1 LPEHRSRIRLAS
13 NDGRAITS
21 PQPPRRIGDT
31 TEDPALPDASPGPLS
46 FKAIRAA
53 VTAGQEPPP
62 LPAIARLKSYR
73 WFVVGTVCIGA
84 CMGQIDASMTQV
96 LLPRLEVEFGARLS
110 SVSWIAVAY
119 LLAMASFTPIFGRL
133 ADMFGRKL
141 LYLGGFLLFIV
152 GSGLCGFATDL
163 PTLIF
168 FRILQ
173 SVGAALLTSNS
184 IAIVVMATGPA
195 EHGRGLGLQSAAQ
208 AIGLGAG
215 PAIGGLILDT
225 LGWQWAF
232 WINVPMGLIGI
243 LLGWLTLP
251 QTKSSP
257 HTGRFDW
264 YGALLIAPALTA
276 VVAVLN
282 EGHAWGFTSPALI
295 GCLLFGILFLVLFV
309 RAERRASA
317 PLLDLHLLT
326 KRAFLLGNA
335 ANFLSYAVLFGVFF
349 LIPFVLVRIYDDS
362 ALAAGLRLS
371 ILPVTLGLL
380 APVGGALYDRLGART
395 PTSCGMLICIASLAM
410 IYVFLD
416 GSAERLP
423 LVTLALAIFGVG
435 QGLFIS
441 PNTSAIMS
449 TAPPEQTGQAGSVL
463 NVVRLIGMST
473 GIAGASTLFA
483 LGLGRADGSTLGLP
497 TASLVAASREV
508 ILLLGGLAALACL
521 ISLLRPTPP
530 QAPRTDAARYVSE

>member
-1 LPEHRSRIRLAS
+1 MTG
-13 NDGRAITS
+13 GR
-21 PQPPRRIGDT
+21 
-31 TEDPALPDASPGPLS
+31 
-46 FKAIRAA
+46 
-53 VTAGQEPPP
+53 EPPP
-62 LPAIARLKSYR
+62 LQAIARLNSYR

-110 SVSWIAVAY
+110 SVSWVAVAY

-133 ADMFGRKL
+133 ADMLGRKL

-184 IAIVVMATGPA
+184 IAIIVMATGPE

-232 WINVPMGLIGI
+232 WINVPMGLIGVC
-243 LLGWLTLP
+243 LGWLTLP
-251 QTKSSP
+251 QTKSLP
-257 HTGRFDW
+257 NTGRFDW
-264 YGALLIAPALTA
+264 YGALLIVPALTA
-276 VVAVLN
+276 VVAALN
-282 EGHAWGFTSPALI
+282 EGHAWGFTSPALL
-295 GCLLFGILFLVLFV
+295 GCLLSGLLFLVLFA
-309 RAERRASA
+309 RAERRAPS
-317 PLLDLHLLT
+317 PLLDLHLLG

-371 ILPVTLGLL
+371 ILPVALGLM
-380 APVGGALYDRLGART
+380 APVGGVVYDRLGART
-395 PTSCGMLICIASLAM
+395 PTSCGMLLCIASLAM

-416 GSAERLP
+416 GSTRDLP
-423 LVTLALAIFGVG
+423 LVTLALALFGVG

-497 TASLVAASREV
+497 TASLVGASRNV
-508 ILLLGGLAALACL
+508 ILLLGALAALAGL
-521 ISLLRPTPP
+521 ISLLRPTPLHV
-530 QAPRTDAARYVSE
+530 PRTDATRYTSE

>member
-1 LPEHRSRIRLAS
+1 
-13 NDGRAITS
+13 
-21 PQPPRRIGDT
+21 
-31 TEDPALPDASPGPLS
+31 
-46 FKAIRAA
+46 
-53 VTAGQEPPP
+53 
-62 LPAIARLKSYR
+62 
-73 WFVVGTVCIGA
+73 
-84 CMGQIDASMTQV
+84 MGQIDASMTQV

-110 SVSWIAVAY
+110 SVSWVAVAY

-133 ADMFGRKL
+133 ADMVGRKL
-141 LYLGGFLLFIV
+141 LYLGGFFLFIV

-184 IAIVVMATGPA
+184 IAIIVMATGP
-195 EHGRGLGLQSAAQ
+195 EERGRGLGLQSAAQ

-215 PAIGGLILDT
+215 PAVGGLILDT

-232 WINVPMGLIGI
+232 WINGPMGLAGMI
-243 LLGWLTLP
+243 LGWLVLP
-251 QTKSSP
+251 QTKTLP
-257 HTGRFDW
+257 ATGRFDW

-276 VVAVLN
+276 IVAALN

-295 GCLLFGILFLVLFV
+295 GCLLFGIVFLVLFV
-309 RAERRASA
+309 RAERRAA
-317 PLLDLHLLT
+317 TPLLDLHLLA
-326 KRAFLLGNA
+326 RRPFLLGNA
-335 ANFLSYAVLFGVFF
+335 ANFMSYAVLFGVFF
-349 LIPFVLVRIYDDS
+349 LIPFVLVRIYGDS

-371 ILPVTLGLL
+371 ILPVMLGLL
-380 APVGGALYDRLGART
+380 APVGGALYDRFGARA
-395 PTSCGMLICIASLAM
+395 PTSCGMLICIAGLGM

-416 GSAERLP
+416 GSAENLP

-441 PNTSAIMS
+441 PNTSAIMA

-463 NVVRLIGMST
+463 NVVRLIGMSA

-483 LGLGRADGSTLGLP
+483 LGLGESGGSTLDVP
-497 TASLVAASREV
+497 TSSLVASSRSV
-508 ILLLGGLAALACL
+508 VLLLGGLAALAGL
-521 ISLLRPTPP
+521 ISLVRPPGSHGSGSR
-530 QAPRTDAARYVSE
+530 APVEL

>member
-1 LPEHRSRIRLAS
+1 
-13 NDGRAITS
+13 
-21 PQPPRRIGDT
+21 
-31 TEDPALPDASPGPLS
+31 
-46 FKAIRAA
+46 
-53 VTAGQEPPP
+53 
-62 LPAIARLKSYR
+62 
-73 WFVVGTVCIGA
+73 
-84 CMGQIDASMTQV
+84 MGQIDASMTQV

-110 SVSWIAVAY
+110 SVSWVAVAY

-133 ADMFGRKL
+133 ADMVGRKL
-141 LYLGGFLLFIV
+141 LYLGGFFLFIV

-173 SVGAALLTSNS
+173 SIGAALLTSNS
-184 IAIVVMATGPA
+184 IAIIVMATGPE

-232 WINVPMGLIGI
+232 WINVPMGLAGVI
-243 LLGWLTLP
+243 LGWLVLP
-251 QTKSSP
+251 QTRTLP
-257 HTGRFDW
+257 RTGRFDW

-276 VVAVLN
+276 IVAALN
-282 EGHAWGFTSPALI
+282 QGHAWGFTSPPLI
-295 GCLLFGILFLVLFV
+295 GCLLFGIVLLVLFV
-309 RAERRASA
+309 RTERRAA
-317 PLLDLHLLT
+317 TPLLDLHLLARRT
-326 KRAFLLGNA
+326 FLLGNA
-335 ANFLSYAVLFGVFF
+335 ANFMSYAVLFGVFF

-371 ILPVTLGLL
+371 ILPVMLGLL
-380 APVGGALYDRLGART
+380 APVGGALYDRFGARA
-395 PTSCGMLICIASLAM
+395 PTSCGMLICIASLGM

-416 GSAERLP
+416 GSAENLP
-423 LVTLALAIFGVG
+423 LVTLALALFGVG

-441 PNTSAIMS
+441 PNTSAIMA

-463 NVVRLIGMST
+463 NVVRLIGMSA

-483 LGLGRADGSTLGLP
+483 LGLGDTGGSTLDVP
-497 TASLVAASREV
+497 TSSLVAASRGV
-508 ILLLGGLAALACL
+508 VLLLGGLAVLAAL
-521 ISLLRPTPP
+521 ISLVRPHGSQRSRPR
-530 QAPRTDAARYVSE
+530 APVEL